1 MTCETCNAKFSYFKV
16 LKSFWLGYQDIK
28 CDHCDST
35 YEHKLS
41 NRVLGGLLVMISI
54 FISFMVFED
63 KPVLVP
69 IIGFILM
76 SMVLS
81 LLLPFIMKFRRL
93 E

>member
-1 MTCETCNAKFSYFKV
+1 MTCETCNTKFSYFKV
-16 LKSFWLGYQDIK
+16 LKTFWFGYQDIK

-76 SMVLS
+76 SIVLS

>member
-81 LLLPFIMKFRRL
+81 LFLPFIMKFRRF

>member
-1 MTCETCNAKFSYFKV
+1 MTCETCNTKFSYFKL
-16 LKSFWLGYQDIK
+16 LKSFWFAYQDIK
-28 CDHCDST
+28 CNHCDST
-35 YEHKLS
+35 FEHKLS
-41 NRVLGGLLVMISI
+41 NRVLGGLLVMIPI

-81 LLLPFIMKFRRL
+81 LSLPFIMKFSRFD
-93 E
+93 

>member
-41 NRVLGGLLVMISI
+41 NRVLGGLMVMISI
-54 FISFMVFED
+54 FVSFMVFED

-81 LLLPFIMKFRRL
+81 LLLLFIMKFRRL